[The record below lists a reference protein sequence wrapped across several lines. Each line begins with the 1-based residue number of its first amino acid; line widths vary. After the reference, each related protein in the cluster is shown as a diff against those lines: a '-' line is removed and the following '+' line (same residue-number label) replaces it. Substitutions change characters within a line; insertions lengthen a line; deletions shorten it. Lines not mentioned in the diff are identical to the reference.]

1 MPSAAT
7 LPAHSRPGNRGGA
20 RLARLP
26 RRRRTATPPAPCS
39 GADSGAR
46 IVIVS
51 AGIGGGHNA
60 CADEFGR
67 RLRASGFTVDT
78 CDFLDQF
85 PGRAGALLRRVYAG
99 QLSVLPASWGVLCT
113 LLRARPVCW
122 LVAVL
127 CTLLTGPALRR
138 RTAGAAAALSTYP
151 LATLVLGRLRRRGRL
166 IRPRRR
172 GRLAA
177 PVLTYLTDVAVHP
190 LWMERGC
197 DCYLAAH
204 RITAEQITA
213 LGARQVRRVDAA
225 VRSQFRSGTQP
236 SRAAARRRF
245 GLPPTGRF
253 ALVAG
258 GAWAVG
264 DVART
269 AREIAATGA
278 AVPVVV
284 CATNEALRA
293 ELSAAGVGVALGWV
307 DEMATLMRACDAV
320 VTNGGGIT
328 SVEATE
334 LGVPVLIHRP
344 LPGHGRANAEAFD
357 AAGLAYWVREVAELA
372 AALHEPHRPAT
383 EPAKADPATVVAEL
397 AAAAAPASAL
407 RPIA

>member
-60 CADEFGR
+60 CADELGR

-78 CDFLDQF
+78 HDFMDQF
-85 PGRAGALLRRVYAG
+85 PGRTGALLRLLYAG
-99 QLSVLPASWGVLCT
+99 QLSVLPASWGMVCA

-122 LVAVL
+122 LVSVL
-127 CTLLTGPALRR
+127 CFVLTGRALRR
-138 RTAGAAAALSTYP
+138 RTAGAAAVLSTYP
-151 LATLVLGRLRRRGRL
+151 LATLVLGRLRRRGW
-166 IRPRRR
+166 
-172 GRLAA
+172 LAA
-177 PVLTYLTDVAVHP
+177 PVLTYLTDVSVHP
-190 LWMERGC
+190 LWMDRGC

-204 RITAEQITA
+204 RVTAEQITA
-213 LGARQVRRVDAA
+213 LGARRVRRVDAA
-225 VRSQFRSGTQP
+225 VRSQFRSGAQP
-236 SRAAARRRF
+236 SQAAARRRL
-245 GLPPTGRF
+245 GLPATGRL

-269 AREIAATGA
+269 AREIAATGT

-293 ELSAAGVGVALGWV
+293 ELSAAGVGITLGWV

-344 LPGHGRANAEAFD
+344 LPGHGRTNAEAFD
-357 AAGLAYWVREVAELA
+357 AAGLAYWVRDANELA
-372 AALHEPHRPAT
+372 AALHEPRRPAT
-383 EPAKADPATVVAEL
+383 EPAKADPATVIAEL
-397 AAAAAPASAL
+397 AAVAAPASAL
-407 RPIA
+407 RRIA

>member
-7 LPAHSRPGNRGGA
+7 LPALSRPGNRGGA
-20 RLARLP
+20 RLVRLP
-26 RRRRTATPPAPCS
+26 RRRRHATPPVPCS

-46 IVIVS
+46 IAIVS

-60 CADEFGR
+60 CADELGR

-78 CDFLDQF
+78 YDFMDQF
-85 PGRAGALLRRVYAG
+85 PGRSGALLRRLYAG

-127 CTLLTGPALRR
+127 CTLLTGRALRR
-138 RTAGAAAALSTYP
+138 RTAGAAAVLSTYP

-166 IRPRRR
+166 VRRR
-172 GRLAA
+172 RLTA
-177 PVLTYLTDVAVHP
+177 PVLTYLTDVSVHP

-213 LGARQVRRVDAA
+213 LGARRVRRVDAA
-225 VRSQFRSGTQP
+225 VRSQFRSGAQP
-236 SRAAARRRF
+236 SQAAARRRL
-245 GLPPTGRF
+245 GLPATGRL

-269 AREIAATGA
+269 AREIAATGT

-293 ELSAAGVGVALGWV
+293 ELSAAGVGITLGWV

-344 LPGHGRANAEAFD
+344 LPGHGRTNAEAFD
-357 AAGLAYWVREVAELA
+357 AAGLAYWVRDANELA
-372 AALHEPHRPAT
+372 AALHEPRRPAT
-383 EPAKADPATVVAEL
+383 EPATADPATVVAEL
-397 AAAAAPASAL
+397 AAVAAPAPAL
-407 RPIA
+407 RRIA

>member
-7 LPAHSRPGNRGGA
+7 LPALSRPGNRGGE
-20 RLARLP
+20 RLVRLP
-26 RRRRTATPPAPCS
+26 RRRRHATPPVPCS

-46 IVIVS
+46 IAIVS

-60 CADEFGR
+60 CADELGR

-78 CDFLDQF
+78 YDFMDQF
-85 PGRAGALLRRVYAG
+85 PGRSGALLRRLYAG

-127 CTLLTGPALRR
+127 CTLLTGRALRR
-138 RTAGAAAALSTYP
+138 RTAGAAAVLSTYP
-151 LATLVLGRLRRRGRL
+151 LATLVLGRLRRHK
-166 IRPRRR
+166 
-172 GRLAA
+172 RLAA
-177 PVLTYLTDVAVHP
+177 PVLTYLTDVSVHP
-190 LWMERGC
+190 LWMEQGC

-213 LGARQVRRVDAA
+213 LGARRVRRVDAA
-225 VRSQFRSGTQP
+225 VRSQFRAGRQP
-236 SRAAARRRF
+236 GQAEARRRL
-245 GLPPTGRF
+245 GLPATGRL

-269 AREIAATGA
+269 AREIAATGT

-284 CATNEALRA
+284 CATNETLRSELDA
-293 ELSAAGVGVALGWV
+293 EGVGITLGWV

-344 LPGHGRANAEAFD
+344 LPGHGRTNAEAFD
-357 AAGLAYWVREVAELA
+357 AAGLAHWVRDVEELA
-372 AALHEPHRPAT
+372 AALHEPRRPET
-383 EPAKADPATVVAEL
+383 EPVKPDPALVVAEV
-397 AAAAAPASAL
+397 ATAAAPAPAL
-407 RPIA
+407 RRIA